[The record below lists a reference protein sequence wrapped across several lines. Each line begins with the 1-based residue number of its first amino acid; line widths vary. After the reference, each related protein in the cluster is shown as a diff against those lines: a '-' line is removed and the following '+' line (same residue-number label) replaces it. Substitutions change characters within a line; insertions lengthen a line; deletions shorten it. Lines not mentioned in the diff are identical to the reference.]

1 MKKLYKIFE
10 NSILGS
16 ELINED
22 LNTPLDYVRHA
33 IENRYYV
40 NIVYGDEPQKR
51 YCQIYNLGKT
61 VGKDYK
67 GNKVT
72 NDAIRVFQVAGPNER
87 TFKTFRL
94 DKIKKWEPVKFRLNN
109 EIPKEEANGIEFV
122 KGRDITLSGGTLTQV
137 KFTDNEDGT
146 PIDKGTAKSGT
157 NITRSL
163 SNIIGSDVN
172 TTEINNYYFKNIF
185 NSQFTDDTLLE
196 ISSTVI
202 SLLLNDVISKS
213 GINMNN
219 RFVKFA
225 NIISNQVTNNGD
237 NINDRL
243 IELFGDNPTIKGI
256 YDKLKILL
264 KIKSI

>member
-16 ELINED
+16 DLINEA
-22 LNTPLDYVRHA
+22 LNSPLDYVRHA

-61 VGKDYK
+61 KDK
-67 GNKVT
+67 KNIT
-72 NDAIRVFQVAGPNER
+72 HDAIRVFQVAGPNKR

-94 DKIKKWEPVKFRLNN
+94 DRIKKWEPVRMRLNKSVSEKN
-109 EIPKEEANGIEFV
+109 PKTGKMMTLV
-122 KGRDITLSGGTLTQV
+122 TGDKTLSGGTVTQV
-137 KFTDNEDGT
+137 SFKDGKDGT

-157 NITRSL
+157 NITSSL

-172 TTEINNYYFKNIF
+172 TTEINNYYYKNIF

-202 SLLLNDVISKS
+202 SLLLNNVLNNS

-225 NIISNQVTNNGD
+225 DMISNQINNNGD
-237 NINDRL
+237 DVNDRL
-243 IELFGDNPTIKGI
+243 IKTFGDNPTIKGI

-264 KIKSI
+264 KLKSI